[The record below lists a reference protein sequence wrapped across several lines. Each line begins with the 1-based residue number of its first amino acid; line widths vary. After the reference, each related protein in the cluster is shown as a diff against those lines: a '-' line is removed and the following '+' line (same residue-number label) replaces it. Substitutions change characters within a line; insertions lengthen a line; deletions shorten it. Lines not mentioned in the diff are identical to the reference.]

1 VELSVV
7 GTSTPKQEPRS
18 KVDQRGEDAT
28 PFDGAERLPRSRR
41 VHLAANGRQLAL
53 LIDTNLPE
61 GAEMGTFP
69 TGELY
74 GVTGRSLL
82 LFALESDT

>member
-1 VELSVV
+1 
-7 GTSTPKQEPRS
+7 
-18 KVDQRGEDAT
+18 
-28 PFDGAERLPRSRR
+28 
-41 VHLAANGRQLAL
+41 L

-61 GAEMGTFP
+61 DAEIGTFP

-82 LFALESDT
+82 LFALESDTNQRNMEGPEQTGKPSGRYPVCDVSMFPVAQSSRPVASATCGSGPSLSA